1 MNSLGLSIIVPM
13 YNGVEFLSTCISSI
27 QNQTYPFWETIIGV
41 NGHEENSDIFMEAK
55 KYETISQNGYKSVY
69 VKHYN
74 TKGKVDTCNEMIKD
88 CKFDTICVLDVDDY
102 WLPEK
107 LEKQVEI
114 WKTKKYDI
122 VGTFCRYFGDSNGY
136 PNIPGGEID
145 NKIFLECNVIIN
157 SSCMIKKK
165 DAIWYDR
172 FKGLDDYDMWN
183 RLAFENKK
191 FYNVPEFL
199 TFHRI
204 HKTSAFNNSN
214 HNYVP
219 DLLKYWRNKRIY

>member
-1 MNSLGLSIIVPM
+1 
-13 YNGVEFLSTCISSI
+13 
-27 QNQTYPFWETIIGV
+27 
-41 NGHEENSDIFMEAK
+41 
-55 KYETISQNGYKSVY
+55 
-69 VKHYN
+69 
-74 TKGKVDTCNEMIKD
+74 
-88 CKFDTICVLDVDDY
+88 
-102 WLPEK
+102 
-107 LEKQVEI
+107 
-114 WKTKKYDI
+114 
-122 VGTFCRYFGDSNGY
+122 
-136 PNIPGGEID
+136 
-145 NKIFLECNVIIN
+145 
-157 SSCMIKKK
+157 MIKKK